1 MRPILHKQIEIQD
14 FQSYYWLKEEL
25 QTFCREQG
33 LATSGSKIELS
44 DRIVTFLETGVIETP
59 IRKTKYSKPKE
70 NEILSL
76 DTVIAEG
83 HRCSQKAR
91 EFFKQEIG
99 PHFHFST
106 YIQNFFKENVGKTYR
121 DVVAEWKEEEIR
133 KKDPSYQTVLAPQFE
148 YNQFIRD
155 YFSDPNNKGKK
166 REEVIAAW
174 NVIKTQKGNRKYK
187 PSDT

>member
-1 MRPILHKQIEIQD
+1 MRPDLNKQIDIQD

-25 QTFCREQG
+25 QMFCREQG
-33 LATSGSKIELS
+33 MSASGSKIELNN
-44 DRIVTFLETGVIETP
+44 RILTFLQTGKIETP
-59 IRKTKYSKPKE
+59 TRKTKSSQPKE
-70 NEILSL
+70 DEILSL
-76 DTVIAEG
+76 DTVITEG

-106 YIQNFFKENVGKTYR
+106 YIQNYFKENVGKTYR
-121 DVVAEWKEEEIR
+121 DVIVAWKEEEVR
-133 KKDPSYQTVLAPQFE
+133 KKDPSYQKILAPQFE

-155 YFSDPNNKGKK
+155 YFADPQNKGKK
-166 REEVIAAW
+166 REEAIASW

-187 PSDT
+187 PSDL